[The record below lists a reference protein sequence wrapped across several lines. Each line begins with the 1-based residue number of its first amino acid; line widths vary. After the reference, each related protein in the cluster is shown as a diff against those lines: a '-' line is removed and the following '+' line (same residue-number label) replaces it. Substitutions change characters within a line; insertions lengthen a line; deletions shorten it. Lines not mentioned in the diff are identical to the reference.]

1 MAKKKVAEKGE
12 PKRVAKCDTLN
23 EVSPNHD
30 EVITSVAQS
39 SSEDISIKSM
49 IRVIRGQQVMLD
61 FDLAFL
67 YGVETKAL
75 NQAVKRNTN
84 RFPEDFMFKLTKS
97 ELEILRSQIVTS
109 NPVERQQDTNWKSQI
124 VTSNLNNNYG
134 SDILISQNATSNFAK
149 MGLRRP
155 PYAFTRN
162 GVAMLSSVLRSQTAV
177 GVNIK
182 IMRAFAAIPQLVNN
196 NAQIIQRIF
205 NIEQHQLETDEK
217 INAIIEKIENF
228 SPKVISEQIFQTGCV
243 WDAWSFISDLVR
255 SAQQRIVL
263 IDNYVD
269 DRVLSLL
276 TKRADGVTATIHTRY
291 SEQFQTDLKKH
302 NEQYPE
308 ITFVQLP
315 HRNHDRFLIIDNKA
329 YLLGASVKD
338 IGAGLCAITE
348 LSTLPETILEMVK

>member
-1 MAKKKVAEKGE
+1 MAKKVAAEKVE
-12 PKRVAKCDTLN
+12 PEVIAKCDNLN
-23 EVSPNHD
+23 EVTPNHD

-39 SSEDISIKSM
+39 SPESVSIKSM
-49 IRVIRGQQVMLD
+49 IRLIRGQQVMLD
-61 FDLAFL
+61 SDLAFL
-67 YGVETKAL
+67 YGVETRRL
-75 NQAVKRNTN
+75 NEQVKRNIE
-84 RFPEDFMFKLTKS
+84 RFPDDFMFKLTK
-97 ELEILRSQIVTS
+97 EEFDFLKSQFAMS
-109 NPVERQQDTNWKSQI
+109 NITDRQDNKNLKSQI
-124 VTSNLNNNYG
+124 A
-134 SDILISQNATSNFAK
+134 ISKWGGTRK
-149 MGLRRP
+149 L

-177 GVNIK
+177 GVNVK
-182 IMRAFAAIPQLVNN
+182 IMRVFTAIPQLVNN

-228 SPKVISEQIFQTGCV
+228 SPKVIPEQIFQTGCV

-291 SEQFQTDLKKH
+291 SEQFLTDLKKH

-308 ITFVQLP
+308 ITFVQLS
-315 HRNHDRFLIIDNKA
+315 HRNHDRFLIVDNKA
-329 YLLGASVKD
+329 YLLGASLKD
-338 IGAGLCAITE
+338 IGTGLCAVTE
-348 LSTLPETILEMVK
+348 LTASPETILEMLK

>member
-1 MAKKKVAEKGE
+1 MEKKIATDKGE
-12 PKRVAKCDTLN
+12 PKVIAKCDNLN
-23 EVSPNHD
+23 EVTPNHD

-39 SSEDISIKSM
+39 SPESVSIKSM
-49 IRVIRGQQVMLD
+49 IRLIRGQQVMLD
-61 FDLAFL
+61 SDLAFL
-67 YGVETKAL
+67 YGVETRRL
-75 NQAVKRNTN
+75 NEQVKRNIE
-84 RFPEDFMFKLTKS
+84 RFPDDFMFKLTK
-97 ELEILRSQIVTS
+97 EEFDFLKSQFAMS
-109 NPVERQQDTNWKSQI
+109 NITDRQDSKNLKSQI
-124 VTSNLNNNYG
+124 A
-134 SDILISQNATSNFAK
+134 ISKWGGTRK
-149 MGLRRP
+149 L

-177 GVNIK
+177 GVNVK
-182 IMRAFAAIPQLVNN
+182 IMRVFTAIPQLVNN

-228 SPKVISEQIFQTGCV
+228 SPKVIPEQIFQTGCV

-291 SEQFQTDLKKH
+291 SEQFLTDLKKH

-308 ITFVQLP
+308 ITFVQLS
-315 HRNHDRFLIIDNKA
+315 HRNHDRFLIVDNKA
-329 YLLGASVKD
+329 YLLGASLKD
-338 IGAGLCAITE
+338 IGTGLCAVTE
-348 LSTLPETILEMVK
+348 LTASPETILEMLK

>member
-1 MAKKKVAEKGE
+1 MAKKVAADKGE
-12 PKRVAKCDTLN
+12 PEVIAKCDNLN
-23 EVSPNHD
+23 EVTQKHD

-39 SSEDISIKSM
+39 SPESVSIKSM
-49 IRVIRGQQVMLD
+49 IRLIRGQQVMLD
-61 FDLAFL
+61 SDLAFL
-67 YGVETKAL
+67 YGVETRRL
-75 NQAVKRNTN
+75 NEQVKRNIE
-84 RFPEDFMFKLTKS
+84 RFPDDFMFQLTK
-97 ELEILRSQIVTS
+97 EEFDFL
-109 NPVERQQDTNWKSQI
+109 KSQI
-124 VTSNLNNNYG
+124 AMSNITDSQDNKNLK
-134 SDILISQNATSNFAK
+134 SQIAISKWGGTRK
-149 MGLRRP
+149 L

-177 GVNIK
+177 GVNVK
-182 IMRAFAAIPQLVNN
+182 IMRAFTAIPQLVNN

-243 WDAWSFISDLVR
+243 WDAWSYISDLVR
-255 SAQQRIVL
+255 TAQQRIVL

-276 TKRADGVTATIHTRY
+276 TKRADGVTASIHTRY
-291 SEQFQTDLKKH
+291 NEQFQTDLKKH

-338 IGAGLCAITE
+338 IGAGLCAVTE
-348 LSTLPETILEMVK
+348 LTASPEIILEMLK

>member
-1 MAKKKVAEKGE
+1 MEKKIATDKGE
-12 PKRVAKCDTLN
+12 PKVIAKCDNLN
-23 EVSPNHD
+23 EVTPNHD

-39 SSEDISIKSM
+39 SPESVSIKSM
-49 IRVIRGQQVMLD
+49 IRLIRGQQVMLD
-61 FDLAFL
+61 SYLAFL
-67 YGVETKAL
+67 YGVETRRL
-75 NQAVKRNTN
+75 NEQVKRNIE
-84 RFPEDFMFKLTKS
+84 RFPDDFMFKLTK
-97 ELEILRSQIVTS
+97 EEFDFLKSQFAMS
-109 NPVERQQDTNWKSQI
+109 NITDRQDNKNLKSQI
-124 VTSNLNNNYG
+124 A
-134 SDILISQNATSNFAK
+134 ISKWGGTRK
-149 MGLRRP
+149 L

-177 GVNIK
+177 GVNVK
-182 IMRAFAAIPQLVNN
+182 IMRVFTAIPQLVNN

-228 SPKVISEQIFQTGCV
+228 SPKVIPEQIFQTGCV

-291 SEQFQTDLKKH
+291 SEQFLTDLKKH

-329 YLLGASVKD
+329 YLLGASLKD
-338 IGAGLCAITE
+338 IGTGLCAVTE
-348 LSTLPETILEMVK
+348 LTASPETILEMLK

>member
-1 MAKKKVAEKGE
+1 MEKKIATDKGE
-12 PKRVAKCDTLN
+12 PKVIAKCDNLN
-23 EVSPNHD
+23 EVTPNHD

-39 SSEDISIKSM
+39 SPESVSIKSM
-49 IRVIRGQQVMLD
+49 IRLIRGQQVMLD
-61 FDLAFL
+61 SDLAFL
-67 YGVETKAL
+67 YGVETRRL
-75 NQAVKRNTN
+75 NEQVKRNIE
-84 RFPEDFMFKLTKS
+84 RFPDDFMFKLTK
-97 ELEILRSQIVTS
+97 EEFDFLKSQFAMS
-109 NPVERQQDTNWKSQI
+109 NITDRQDNKNLKSQI
-124 VTSNLNNNYG
+124 A
-134 SDILISQNATSNFAK
+134 ISKWGGTRK
-149 MGLRRP
+149 L

-177 GVNIK
+177 GVNVK
-182 IMRAFAAIPQLVNN
+182 SMRVFTAIPQLVNN

-228 SPKVISEQIFQTGCV
+228 SPKVIPEQIFQTGCV

-291 SEQFQTDLKKH
+291 SEQFLTDLKKH

-329 YLLGASVKD
+329 YLLGASLKD
-338 IGAGLCAITE
+338 IGTGLCAVTE
-348 LSTLPETILEMVK
+348 LTASPETILEMLK

>member
-1 MAKKKVAEKGE
+1 MEKKIATDKGE
-12 PKRVAKCDTLN
+12 PKVIAKCDNLN
-23 EVSPNHD
+23 EVTPNHD

-39 SSEDISIKSM
+39 SPESVSIKSL
-49 IRVIRGQQVMLD
+49 IRLIRGQQVMLD
-61 FDLAFL
+61 SDLAFL
-67 YGVETKAL
+67 YGVETRRL
-75 NQAVKRNTN
+75 NEQVKRNIE
-84 RFPEDFMFKLTKS
+84 RFPDDFMFKLTK
-97 ELEILRSQIVTS
+97 EEFDFLKSQFAMS
-109 NPVERQQDTNWKSQI
+109 NITDSQDIKNLKSQI
-124 VTSNLNNNYG
+124 A
-134 SDILISQNATSNFAK
+134 ISRWGGTRK
-149 MGLRRP
+149 L

-177 GVNIK
+177 GVNVK
-182 IMRAFAAIPQLVNN
+182 IMRVFTAIPQLVNN

-228 SPKVISEQIFQTGCV
+228 SPKVIPEQIFQTGCV

-291 SEQFQTDLKKH
+291 SEQFLTDLKKH

-308 ITFVQLP
+308 ITFVQLS
-315 HRNHDRFLIIDNKA
+315 HRNHDRFLIVDNKA
-329 YLLGASVKD
+329 YLLGASLKD
-338 IGAGLCAITE
+338 IGTGLCAVTE
-348 LSTLPETILEMVK
+348 LTASPETILEMLK

>member
-1 MAKKKVAEKGE
+1 MEKKIATDKGE
-12 PKRVAKCDTLN
+12 PKVIAKCDNLN
-23 EVSPNHD
+23 EVTPNHD

-39 SSEDISIKSM
+39 SPESVSIKSM
-49 IRVIRGQQVMLD
+49 IRLIRGQQVMLD
-61 FDLAFL
+61 SDLAFL
-67 YGVETKAL
+67 YGVETRRL
-75 NQAVKRNTN
+75 NEQVKRNIE
-84 RFPEDFMFKLTKS
+84 RFPDDFMFKLTK
-97 ELEILRSQIVTS
+97 EEFDFLKSQFAMS
-109 NPVERQQDTNWKSQI
+109 NITDSQDIKNLKSQI
-124 VTSNLNNNYG
+124 A
-134 SDILISQNATSNFAK
+134 ISRWGGTRK
-149 MGLRRP
+149 L

-177 GVNIK
+177 GVNVK
-182 IMRAFAAIPQLVNN
+182 IMRVFTAIPQLVNN

-228 SPKVISEQIFQTGCV
+228 SPKVIPEQIFQTGCV

-291 SEQFQTDLKKH
+291 SEQFLTDLKKH

-308 ITFVQLP
+308 ITFVQLS
-315 HRNHDRFLIIDNKA
+315 HRNHDRFLIVDNKA
-329 YLLGASVKD
+329 YLLGASLKD
-338 IGAGLCAITE
+338 IGTGLCAVTE
-348 LSTLPETILEMVK
+348 LTASPETILEMLK